1 MNEQPV
7 RRPFAGIVLQARPR
21 DAWFLVLAGAIVGLD
36 QLVKWVIRMTI
47 ERGDSVE
54 VVGHWL
60 RIVHVTNT
68 GAAFGMFQG
77 AGPLLAITSVAGMLA
92 ILVYLFN
99 PGFAHPLV
107 RTGLA
112 LMLGGAAGNLIDRV
126 AEGRVVDF
134 VKVPNFPAFNVA
146 DSAITVGVAVLIV
159 SLLWMQD
166 ESRNGGG

>member
-1 MNEQPV
+1 VTEQPV
-7 RRPFAGIVLQARPR
+7 RRPFLGLEFQAKPR
-21 DAWFLVLAGAIVGLD
+21 DAWFLLLAGAIIGLD
-36 QLVKWVIRMTI
+36 QGTKALIRAFVD
-47 ERGDSVE
+47 RGESHE
-54 VVGHWL
+54 VFGELL
-60 RIVHVTNT
+60 RVVHFTNT

-77 AGPLLAITSVAGMLA
+77 AGPLLAITSIAGMLA

-112 LMLGGAAGNLIDRV
+112 FMLGGAVGNLIDRL

-134 VKVPNFPAFNVA
+134 IKLPNWPAFNVA
-146 DSAITVGVAVLIV
+146 DSAITVGVIMLVV

-166 ESRNGGG
+166 EEKPSEA